1 MTHATLKSHSGFPA
15 FFLLRTVQG
24 SLCLDSRLLALFNS
38 LWGASPLVFAAAP
51 CQAHCLEISHAPFAP
66 FESLKFN
73 PGSTFPI
80 THLPPAHTQ
89 SATHPQHPEFS
100 P

>member
-1 MTHATLKSHSGFPA
+1 MTHATFQSHSGCQPL
-15 FFLLRTVQG
+15 FLLRTVQG

-38 LWGASPLVFAAAP
+38 LWGASPLIFAAAR
-51 CQAHCLEISHAPFAP
+51 CQTHCSGTFMAPFK
-66 FESLKFN
+66 SLQSN

-80 THLPPAHTQ
+80 ITHLAPAHTQ
-89 SATHPQHPEFS
+89 SASHPQFPEFS